1 MTLTKESYDYVIIG
15 GGMAGDAAA
24 KAIRDA
30 DARGSI
36 LLIGSD
42 PEPPV
47 TRPALSKKLWT
58 DPEFGF
64 EKVWLNTTGETGAE
78 LVTSDAATMIDLK
91 AHTVAT
97 ASGARVG
104 YGKLLLATGGQP
116 HRLDLP
122 DDDRVIYFRT
132 VTDYRKLRELAG
144 KARHL
149 LVVGSGFIGT
159 EIACALVLNDTRVTL
174 AYPEDLINES
184 VFPWELAQQVTRMFT
199 ENGVNLSPGTTIE
212 SGSIEGGQLV
222 IGDGKDAE
230 FRVDGVV
237 VGLGISPSTELAQTA
252 GLSVDNGIVVDETL
266 VTSDPDVFAA
276 GDVANYPDRLLGRR
290 RVEHVDSANEMGSSV
305 GANMVGPLQPYT
317 HTPYFYSVLF
327 GTRYEAVGTLDSSLE
342 MVQDWTGDRSR
353 GVVYYLGDAGEVS
366 GVLLWNVQD
375 QTDAARKVIADSQT
389 VALGHDQ
396 LSGRI
401 PLGD

>member
-1 MTLTKESYDYVIIG
+1 MIIG

-24 KAIRDA
+24 KAIRCA

-42 PEPPV
+42 PEPSV

-64 EKVWLNTTGETGAE
+64 EKVWLNTTDEISAE
-78 LVTSDAATMIDLK
+78 LVTSDPTTMINLK
-91 AHTVAT
+91 AHTVDT

-104 YGKLLLATGGQP
+104 YEKLLLATGGQP
-116 HRLDLP
+116 HRLDFP

-132 VTDYRKLRELAG
+132 VTDYRKLRELAE
-144 KARHL
+144 KDRHL

-159 EIACALVLNDTRVTL
+159 ELACALLLNDTRVTL
-174 AYPEDLINES
+174 AYPEDLVNES
-184 VFPWELAQQVTRMFT
+184 VFPRELAQQVTRMFT
-199 ENGVNLSPGTTIE
+199 ENGVNLSQGTTIE
-212 SGSIEGGQLV
+212 SGSIEDGQLL
-222 IGDGKDAE
+222 IGDGMDAE

-237 VGLGISPSTELAQTA
+237 VGLGISPSTELAQAA
-252 GLSVDNGIVVDETL
+252 GLTVDNGIVVDETL
-266 VTSDPDVFAA
+266 VSSDPEVFAA
-276 GDVANYPDRLLGRR
+276 GDVANHPDRLLGRR
-290 RVEHVDSANEMGSSV
+290 RVEHVDNANEMGSRA
-305 GANMVGPLQPYT
+305 GANMAGPLEPHT

-327 GTRYEAVGTLDSSLE
+327 GTRYAAVGRLDSSLE
-342 MVQDWTGDRSR
+342 MVQDWAEDRSR
-353 GVVYYLGDAGEVS
+353 GVVYYLSDAGEVS
-366 GVLLWNVQD
+366 GVLLWNVED

-389 VALGHDQ
+389 GALGHEQ
-396 LSGRI
+396 LTGRI